1 MQTNNV
7 TLAMVKSNEE
17 IRTLI
22 DTANHNLEVMGYTE
36 HGVRHVS
43 FVSRATSEILYEL
56 GYDARMVELG
66 AIAGWIHDIGNAINR
81 RQHGISGAVLTYRIL
96 SEMKMPPSEIALI
109 VSAIGNHE
117 EEVGIPVNSI
127 CAALIIADKSDSHR
141 SRVRKD
147 KFNLNDI
154 HDRVN
159 LSIKK
164 NFITVD
170 KEQKK
175 IKLFIYMNEISSPV
189 EYMQIYMSRI
199 VLCEKAAATLGCA
212 FELIINGS
220 AVNRRQDI
228 SVSEAMLKDA
238 DFIGKK
244 VEYQTKEK

>member
-7 TLAMVKSNEE
+7 TLADVKANKE
-17 IRTLI
+17 ISTLI

-36 HGVRHVS
+36 HGVRHGS
-43 FVSRATSEILYEL
+43 FVCRATREILSEL
-56 GYDARMVELG
+56 GYNDRTVELG
-66 AIAGWIHDIGNAINR
+66 AIAGWLHDIGNAVNR
-81 RQHGISGAVLTYRIL
+81 RQHGISGAIMTHRIL
-96 SEMKMPPSEIALI
+96 SSLNMPPEEVALI

-117 EEVGIPVNSI
+117 EEVGIPVNPI

-170 KEQKK
+170 KDGGV
-175 IKLFIYMNEISSPV
+175 IRLFIYMNEISSPV

-199 VLCEKAAATLGCA
+199 VLCEKAAQSLGCT
-212 FELIINGS
+212 FELVINGS

-228 SVSEAMLKDA
+228 SVSEAMLKES
-238 DFIGKK
+238 DFLGKK
-244 VEYQTKEK
+244 VEYHNKEN